1 MSVDLRTS
9 YLGLDLA
16 HPIVPSAS
24 PMTGKLDYLK
34 QLEAAGASAVV
45 LPSLFEEQIEH
56 EEEEIQRLSEFAAES
71 FAEATFGYFPE
82 MKDYNTGPGEYLNL
96 VRDAKAKLDIP
107 VIASLNGSSAGGWI
121 AYAKKIQD
129 AGADALELNVYFVP
143 GDPGQAGTAVE
154 QRYIELIEQC
164 RTSVSIPVAVKIG
177 PYFSSVANMASRIV
191 EAGAAG
197 LVLFN
202 RYLMP
207 DVDLEELTVTPALKL
222 SDPSELRLSLR
233 WIALLH
239 GKVNASLAL
248 SSGVHSAQDALKG
261 LLAGADVT
269 MMTSALLQHG
279 PERLTTVIDGMTSWL
294 EEHEYV
300 SVEQAKGSLSES
312 AAPDPEAFSRSNYMK
327 TLISYTGQAV

>member
-16 HPIVPSAS
+16 NPIVPSAS
-24 PMTGKLDYLK
+24 PMTGKLDNLK
-34 QLEAAGASAVV
+34 KLEAAGAPAIV

-82 MKDYNTGPGEYLNL
+82 MKDYNTGPGSYLKL
-96 VRDAKAKLDIP
+96 VEDAKSALAIP

-129 AGADALELNVYFVP
+129 AGADALELNIYFVP
-143 GDPGQAGTAVE
+143 GDPGEPGTAVE
-154 QRYIELIEQC
+154 QRYVELIQQC
-164 RTSVSIPVAVKIG
+164 RESVAIPVAVKIG

-191 EAGAAG
+191 DAGANG
-197 LVLFN
+197 LILFN

-207 DVDLEELTVTPALKL
+207 DVDLETLTVTPALKL
-222 SDPSELRLSLR
+222 SDPSELRLPLR

-239 GKVNASLAL
+239 GKVSASLAL

-261 LLAGADVT
+261 ILAGADVT
-269 MMTSALLQHG
+269 MMTSALLHHG
-279 PERLTTVIDGMTSWL
+279 CDYLTTVIDGVRSWL

-300 SVEQAKGSLSES
+300 SVEQAKGSLSEG
-312 AAPDPEAFSRSNYMK
+312 AAPDPAAFSRANYMK
-327 TLISYTGQAV
+327 TLISYTGSAI